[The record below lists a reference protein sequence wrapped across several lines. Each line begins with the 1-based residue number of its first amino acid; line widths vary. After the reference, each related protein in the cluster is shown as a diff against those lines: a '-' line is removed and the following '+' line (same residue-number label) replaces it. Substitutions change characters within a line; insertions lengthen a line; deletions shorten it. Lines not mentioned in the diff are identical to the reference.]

1 MNFSRASACLFPF
14 ALFLMVECY
23 SLNVRG
29 QNEPA
34 TGAAALPES
43 IEALPVA
50 PKQYFNDYAGV
61 TTAITQKFL
70 NDRLASFDKKTT
82 NQVLVAIYKHITST
96 APLADYCTQ
105 IFNKWKVG
113 QKGRNNGVVLFVF
126 MDDHKLRI
134 ATGLGMETLLPD
146 QECKRIIERGDCSCI
161 SQHDFDGGLTSGVE
175 AIINLI
181 LSKQTSVP
189 APHS

>member
-1 MNFSRASACLFPF
+1 
-14 ALFLMVECY
+14 
-23 SLNVRG
+23 
-29 QNEPA
+29 
-34 TGAAALPES
+34 
-43 IEALPVA
+43 
-50 PKQYFNDYAGV
+50 
-61 TTAITQKFL
+61 
-70 NDRLASFDKKTT
+70 LASFDKKTT
-82 NQVLVAIYKHITST
+82 NQVLAAIYKHNTST

-146 QECKRIIERGDCSCI
+146 QECKRIIDEVIVPAFRK
-161 SQHDFDGGLTSGVE
+161 HDFDGGLTSGVE
-175 AIINLI
+175 AIINSI